1 MARRRKILS
10 FFVKWL
16 KSEYGRQDIVAN
28 KEAQKYSC
36 AYTCALIRACPY
48 TNQARVLLN
57 TFCKIESERP
67 DANTVTK
74 VLLKQLQG
82 LVGVGGATRS
92 VTEPGIRKFLGLIVQ
107 LQ

>member
-1 MARRRKILS
+1 MDRRGKILS

-28 KEAQKYSC
+28 KEVQKYSC
-36 AYTCALIRACPY
+36 VHICALIRACPY

-57 TFCKIESERP
+57 SFCKIESERP
-67 DANTVTK
+67 DTNTATK
-74 VLLKQLQG
+74 VLLKQLQA
-82 LVGVGGATRS
+82 LVRVSGATRS
-92 VTEPGIRKFLGLIVQ
+92 LTEPGLRKFLGLIVI